1 MARLLDVT
9 RAMVDKDLHL
19 ARKAWRQQ
27 ADDSCE
33 ELIAEQL
40 QRIDLIETE
49 AWAAWERS
57 KENAETTIR
66 DIENGVK
73 TKAKVR
79 KVSSD
84 QYGDARFLAI
94 ALKCV
99 DKRCRI
105 LGIGDYAEKV
115 RGIPEDAMEQA
126 MIVEVV
132 VETRE
137 QAESMMSYER
147 FQAISKPFEN

>member
-79 KVSSD
+79 KVSDRKS
-84 QYGDARFLAI
+84 
-94 ALKCV
+94 
-99 DKRCRI
+99 
-105 LGIGDYAEKV
+105 
-115 RGIPEDAMEQA
+115 
-126 MIVEVV
+126 VV
-132 VETRE
+132 
-137 QAESMMSYER
+137 
-147 FQAISKPFEN
+147 